1 MKTTITAKTGLERLF
16 SGRFEVMAE
25 VTRDGSRLDIVKIE
39 RIRTTDINGNP
50 NQKIVARGR
59 FNNHH
64 GGLNLDGTTSFDDLL
79 EYCKD
84 EQATLILDTDFAVQ
98 QALRAL
104 YAGDEAVSDMIGK
117 ED

>member
-1 MKTTITAKTGLERLF
+1 MKTTITTKTYLERLF

-25 VTRDGSRLDIVKIE
+25 VTRDGRRLDIVKIE
-39 RIRTTDINGNP
+39 RVRTTDINGNP
-50 NQKIVARGR
+50 NQKVVAYGR

-64 GGLNLDGTTSFDDLL
+64 GSLNLDGTTSFDDLL
-79 EYCKD
+79 EHCKD
-84 EQATLILDTDFAVQ
+84 EQATLVLDTDFAVQ

-104 YAGDEAVSDMIGK
+104 YAGDKAVSDNLEQ